1 MATNTKPKSLFT
13 PILAL
18 SLALRS
24 LPISGLSIP
33 TSLPVFPYAS
43 TLVAPILCDRNF
55 IDAPRWVHSWSH
67 AISFGFVSFAWFAFA
82 LSCTFHRSIAFPPLV
97 WLWTISGKV
106 LAFAVEAKNH
116 HLFRSTAR
124 RKGATTQTCALLNQ
138 FLLSP
143 TKMPLGGV
151 RGQDPTPSVEQK
163 RIRMGPPG
171 SGARD
176 PHTQPKRRPRCLS
189 LKLNA
194 R

>member
-1 MATNTKPKSLFT
+1 MVAFATPETLSPAIFAITLFA
-13 PILAL
+13 LAV
-18 SLALRS
+18 A
-24 LPISGLSIP
+24 P
-33 TSLPVFPYAS
+33 TLGS
-43 TLVAPILCDRNF
+43 PILCDGEVV
-55 IDAPRWVHSWSH
+55 DALSSLPWCPL
-67 AISFGFVSFAWFAFA
+67 AFPFGFNSFA
-82 LSCTFHRSIAFPPLV
+82 LSCTFQWSIAFPPLV
-97 WLWTISGKV
+97 WLWTVSGKV
-106 LAFAVEAKNH
+106 LAFAVKAKNH

-124 RKGATTQTCALLNQ
+124 RKGATTQTGAMLDQ

-163 RIRMGPPG
+163 WIRMGPPG